1 MDNVLMMGFSS
12 PQEGGSERH
21 IYELSNNLKLDV
33 LTQKG
38 SICKNKIELPTIN
51 SSILLRNLT
60 FLLSCFSYTIY
71 LLLSKRRYDVIH
83 IHENLLYFLVP
94 LLSLRYPVI
103 VTVHGING
111 FKFYDN
117 KFYWFFFR
125 QPLKLAD
132 TLIAVNLEDQKKL
145 SETFKNVVYIP
156 NGVDLSIY
164 KEISPKIENKI
175 TFIGRIHEQKG
186 LLYLLEAFNKIEKE
200 TKLELDI
207 IGEINDYARDL
218 KKKFTSKKIK
228 WLGYMSDRK
237 AIVTQLKSS
246 KIIVL
251 PSLWEGLP
259 LTLFE
264 ALASGRP
271 VIVSDIPAFKSVIKD
286 QAFFS
291 KVANSEDLADKILSL
306 NKNKKLQEE
315 LGKKGKKL
323 ADKYTWIKIAK
334 NLENAYSSLK

>member
-1 MDNVLMMGFSS
+1 MDNVLMVGFSS

-21 IYELSNNLKLDV
+21 IYELSNNLGVNV
-33 LTQKG
+33 LTQRG
-38 SICKNKIELPTIN
+38 TICKNKIELPTLK
-51 SSILLRNLT
+51 SSIFLRNLT
-60 FLLSCFSYTIY
+60 FLISCFFYTLY
-71 LLLSKRRYDVIH
+71 LLSSKRRYDVIH

-94 LLSLRYPVI
+94 LLSLRYSVI
-103 VTVHGING
+103 VTIHGING

-117 KFYWFFFR
+117 KLYWFFFR
-125 QPLKLAD
+125 QPLKLANR
-132 TLIAVNLEDQKKL
+132 LIAVNIEDKKKL

-186 LLYLLEAFNKIEKE
+186 LLYLLEAFNKIGEE
-200 TKLELDI
+200 TNLELDI

-271 VIVSDIPAFKSVIKD
+271 VIVSDIPAFKAVVKD
-286 QAFFS
+286 EAVMF
-291 KVANSEDLADKILSL
+291 KSENVDDLATKISELLHNTQKANLIVKRGKQCAKHYDWKAIAEKTKSL
-306 NKNKKLQEE
+306 
-315 LGKKGKKL
+315 
-323 ADKYTWIKIAK
+323 
-334 NLENAYSSLK
+334 